1 MKRVKKIAI
10 ILIVFLLA
18 IVNFSFAATGKV
30 NTSAVRLREEANTT
44 SNILTTIYKGYDL
57 EVLEQNG
64 EWCKVKYQDVVGYT
78 KKEFIDIKEEKSA
91 TKSETQNEVE
101 NKTNDEQNNKE
112 NTSTYENNTNAVT
125 TNELFTVGVTKM
137 RKQPTFLSDIDMQ
150 IDAGKNV
157 TKILEMNNWVKI
169 AYENSTGWVLKNK
182 LSSVNKTQVVAN
194 SSDFEDKIEK
204 KEEQKEENNT
214 KKDNEEKVEKTETVT
229 STPVDKKGIVNVETA
244 KVRSEANLKSKVIGF
259 LDYNDEITI
268 TAEEGDWYKM
278 TNEEI
283 TGYVNKSLVTI
294 RNDEKGVSSRGT
306 SEERDITIP
315 EPVPEVKDETVEK
328 DDTTVSAE
336 VNNQLS
342 ESLAS
347 PNNGG
352 NQSVVDYAMQFLGYN
367 YVVGG
372 KNPST
377 GFDCSGFTRYVF
389 ANFGYS
395 LGSTAA
401 SQNNIGTEVAREN
414 LQPGDLILF
423 YDDAKTKIGHT
434 GIYISNGDFI
444 HSANPSR
451 GVVTDNINTSKYY
464 NTRFITARRIVQ

>member
-1 MKRVKKIAI
+1 MKIVRKISI
-10 ILIVFLLA
+10 ILIIFLFG
-18 IVNFSFAATGKV
+18 IINFSFAGTGKV

-44 SNILTTIYKGYDL
+44 SNILETIYKGNEL
-57 EVLEQNG
+57 EILEQNG
-64 EWCKVKYQDVVGYT
+64 EWCKVKYKDKVGYI
-78 KKEFIDIKEEKSA
+78 KKEFIDIKEEKNE
-91 TKSETQNEVE
+91 TKDET
-101 NKTNDEQNNKE
+101 KDKLNNQE
-112 NTSTYENNTNAVT
+112 NTSIYENNQNSVNN
-125 TNELFTVGVTKM
+125 NELVTISIVKM
-137 RKQPTFLSDIDMQ
+137 RKQPTFLSDIDIA

-157 TKILEMNNWVKI
+157 TKISEMNNWIKVS
-169 AYENSTGWVLKNK
+169 YENSTGWVLKNK
-182 LSSVNKTQVVAN
+182 LSVGNTAQVVAN
-194 SSDFEDKIEK
+194 SSDFEDNKNKVEKQEEKEAEKSKEEK
-204 KEEQKEENNT
+204 KETVTEKET
-214 KKDNEEKVEKTETVT
+214 EKVT

-244 KVRSEANLKSKVIGF
+244 KVRAESNLKAKVIGF

-306 SEERDITIP
+306 SDERNTTTP
-315 EPVPEVKDETVEK
+315 EPAPQEKENIAK
-328 DDTTVSAE
+328 DDTTVSEAI
-336 VNNQLS
+336 NNQLN
-342 ESLAS
+342 ESLS
-347 PNNGG
+347 VPNNGG

-401 SQNNIGTEVAREN
+401 SQNSIGTEIAREN

-451 GVVTDNINTSKYY
+451 GVVIDNINTSKYY
-464 NTRFITARRIVQ
+464 NTRFITARRVVQ

>member
-1 MKRVKKIAI
+1 MKIVRKISI
-10 ILIVFLLA
+10 ILIIFLFG
-18 IVNFSFAATGKV
+18 IINFSFAGTGKV

-44 SNILTTIYKGYDL
+44 SNILETIYKGNEL
-57 EVLEQNG
+57 EILEQNG
-64 EWCKVKYQDVVGYT
+64 EWCKVKYKDKVGYI
-78 KKEFIDIKEEKSA
+78 KKEFIDIKEEKNE
-91 TKSETQNEVE
+91 TKDET
-101 NKTNDEQNNKE
+101 KDKLNNQE
-112 NTSTYENNTNAVT
+112 NTSIYENNQNSVNN
-125 TNELFTVGVTKM
+125 NELVTISIVKM
-137 RKQPTFLSDIDMQ
+137 RKQPTFLSDIDIA

-157 TKILEMNNWVKI
+157 TKISEMNNWIKVS
-169 AYENSTGWVLKNK
+169 YENSTGWVLKNK
-182 LSSVNKTQVVAN
+182 LSVGNTAQVVAN
-194 SSDFEDKIEK
+194 SSDFEDNKNKVEKQEEKEAEKSKEEK
-204 KEEQKEENNT
+204 KETVTEKET
-214 KKDNEEKVEKTETVT
+214 EKVT

-244 KVRSEANLKSKVIGF
+244 KVRAESNLKAKVIGF

-306 SEERDITIP
+306 SDERNTTTP
-315 EPVPEVKDETVEK
+315 EPAPQEKENIAK
-328 DDTTVSAE
+328 DDTTVSE
-336 VNNQLS
+336 EINNQLN
-342 ESLAS
+342 ESLS
-347 PNNGG
+347 VQNSGG

-401 SQNNIGTEVAREN
+401 SQNSIGTEIAREN

-451 GVVTDNINTSKYY
+451 GVVIDNINTSKYY
-464 NTRFITARRIVQ
+464 NTRFITARRVVQ

>member
-1 MKRVKKIAI
+1 MKIVRKISI
-10 ILIVFLLA
+10 ILIIFLFG
-18 IVNFSFAATGKV
+18 IINFSFAGTGKV

-44 SNILTTIYKGYDL
+44 SNILETIYKGNEL
-57 EVLEQNG
+57 EILEQNG
-64 EWCKVKYQDVVGYT
+64 EWCKVKYKDKVGYI
-78 KKEFIDIKEEKSA
+78 KKEFIDIKEEKNE
-91 TKSETQNEVE
+91 TKDET
-101 NKTNDEQNNKE
+101 KDKLNNQE
-112 NTSTYENNTNAVT
+112 NTSIYENNQNSVNN
-125 TNELFTVGVTKM
+125 NELVTISIVKM
-137 RKQPTFLSDIDMQ
+137 RKQPTFLSDIDIA

-157 TKILEMNNWVKI
+157 TKISEMNNWIKVS
-169 AYENSTGWVLKNK
+169 YENSTGWVLKNK
-182 LSSVNKTQVVAN
+182 LSVGNTAQVVAN
-194 SSDFEDKIEK
+194 SSDFEDNKNKVEKQEEKEAEKSKEEK
-204 KEEQKEENNT
+204 KETVTEKET
-214 KKDNEEKVEKTETVT
+214 EKVT

-244 KVRSEANLKSKVIGF
+244 KVRAESNLKAKVIGF

-306 SEERDITIP
+306 SDERNTTTP
-315 EPVPEVKDETVEK
+315 EPAPQEKENIAK
-328 DDTTVSAE
+328 DDTTVSE
-336 VNNQLS
+336 EINNQLN
-342 ESLAS
+342 ESLS
-347 PNNGG
+347 VPNNGG

-401 SQNNIGTEVAREN
+401 SQNSIGTEIAREN

-451 GVVTDNINTSKYY
+451 GVVIDNINTSKYY
-464 NTRFITARRIVQ
+464 NTRFITARRVVQ